1 MLHSTR
7 RFFQLPW
14 RSARRIQADID
25 EELRFEL
32 DMRTAELVRQGVPE
46 AEARRQAIAEFGD
59 LDETRRVCVELDRAG
74 ERAERRAEWLAELRQ
89 DARLAWRG
97 MRRTPGFAIV
107 VLVTLALG
115 IGANTAVFS
124 VVRKVLLDAS

>member
-1 MLHSTR
+1 MSHSTR

-14 RSARRIQADID
+14 RSARRIEADID

-32 DMRTAELVRQGVPE
+32 DMRTAELMRQGVPE
-46 AEARRQAIAEFGD
+46 ADARRQARIEFGD
-59 LDETRRVCVELDRAG
+59 LDETRRICAELDRAG
-74 ERAERRAEWLAELRQ
+74 QRSERRGEWMAEVWQ

-97 MRRTPGFAIV
+97 MRRAPGFAIV

-115 IGANTAVFS
+115 I
-124 VVRKVLLDAS
+124 